1 VRAASPDTLD
11 VVGQLIP
18 VFLHEINNTNN
29 MAATTADQQEKR
41 AELQGQLCGVLQ
53 VSCRAHNTT

>member
-1 VRAASPDTLD
+1 M
-11 VVGQLIP
+11 VGQLIP